1 MDTLPPV
8 QLTESEIDF
17 LAELLDQ
24 TDDAR
29 LIEIAKICKETTACD
44 IFAELEEEGRTFD
57 EFVLT
62 LFKKLFLVV
71 AIGGE

>member
-8 QLTESEIDF
+8 QLTELEIDF

-44 IFAELEEEGRTFD
+44 IFAELEQEGRTFD
-57 EFVLT
+57 EFTMT
-62 LFKKLFLVV
+62 LFKKLFIVV
-71 AIGGE
+71 ALEDE